1 MDIALI
7 ILASVLLFIAW
18 SVFILKYIGR
28 AEEKAGERAVTIYKD
43 KQLGVDICTE
53 EVTVFLPD
61 GREVVHW
68 VNTEWEEDPSILPA
82 IVHAVIMA
90 YEDPETLIRINQKHI
105 DDQEA

>member
-18 SVFILKYIGR
+18 SVFILKYISR
-28 AEEKAGERAVTIYKD
+28 AEDKAVKDYKAG
-43 KQLGVDICTE
+43 QLGVEIDPE

-68 VNTEWEEDPSILPA
+68 VNDEWEEDPTIVPA

-90 YEDPETLIRINQKHI
+90 YEDPDTLIKINQHHI
-105 DDQEA
+105 DSQEKING